1 MLLQRT
7 PAFSSSKKFV
17 RFPHKPKYV
26 ARPLQMTNLVKV
38 PKAFPLIEI
47 AEQASPGTVDAPV
60 WAIVVGY
67 VYLFDSSIHSLHQ
80 TFPHVPH
87 RHPPLFFLCAEL
99 SLSQPAHSSS
109 AWALNLELMQLQT
122 CRKEILRSG
131 TNMISNC
138 THDDELIYI

>member
-7 PAFSSSKKFV
+7 PALSSSKQFV
-17 RFPHKPKYV
+17 RSPNTPKYV

-47 AEQASPGTVDAPV
+47 ADQAAPGTVDAPV

-67 VYLFDSSIHSLHQ
+67 VSLFESKTLRYTLYTRPFLMSL
-80 TFPHVPH
+80 TVAP
-87 RHPPLFFLCAEL
+87 FFCAEL

-109 AWALNLELMQLQT
+109 AWDLNLELMQLQT

-131 TNMISNC
+131 TNMTSNY
-138 THDDELIYI
+138 DRI